1 MCYSF
6 SFCEICQTYVLRLWF
21 ECKAFSSLLFSYS
34 ASASASVSGAH
45 NWAGWGSRNPSRKGC
60 LSLDRS
66 SNNPSSNAASD
77 YSGFNG
83 NSDSQSRGGT
93 DNQNNDETED
103 EKEDEDEKKQVSL
116 IYPSERKWSV
126 ARGAEEQPHNL
137 LPLQEAPTGKN
148 NQSIKIHKPF
158 SYPEVQQI
166 KRDLGDKMIQK
177 ST

>member
-1 MCYSF
+1 MGT
-6 SFCEICQTYVLRLWF
+6 QTVKVEKVQITKTKVKY
-21 ECKAFSSLLFSYS
+21 
-34 ASASASVSGAH
+34 
-45 NWAGWGSRNPSRKGC
+45 
-60 LSLDRS
+60 
-66 SNNPSSNAASD
+66 
-77 YSGFNG
+77 
-83 NSDSQSRGGT
+83 
-93 DNQNNDETED
+93 

>member
-6 SFCEICQTYVLRLWF
+6 SLCEICQIYVLRLWF
-21 ECKAFSSLLFSYS
+21 ECKAFSSLLFSR
-34 ASASASVSGAH
+34 SASASVSMDH
-45 NWAGWGSRNPSRKGC
+45 NWASWGSRHPSRKGC

-77 YSGFNG
+77 YFGFNW

-116 IYPSERKWSV
+116 IYPWKRMWMV
-126 ARGAEEQPHNL
+126 ARGAEEKLHNL

-148 NQSIKIHKPF
+148 NQSSKIHKSF
-158 SYPEVQQI
+158 SYPEVQ
-166 KRDLGDKMIQK
+166 
-177 ST
+177 